1 MVVTDISPCIKVT
14 KENNI
19 SGIDMYIEF
28 GTNVRVTDDKNNQIE
43 GKVLFL
49 ELAKYEEDD
58 DMLYLVLDNKQEFSI
73 GISYIVDIEEL

>member
-49 ELAKYEEDD
+49 ELAKYEEED